1 MPVRVTTAMRNQ
13 SDRQNSFFVQ
23 RKALWCGRLRGQD
36 RLRQRNDALQLLDL
50 HQVALLVR
58 DRAA

>member
-23 RKALWCGRLRGQD
+23 RKALREINPTFVSEACKGRLTD
-36 RLRQRNDALQLLDL
+36 
-50 HQVALLVR
+50 
-58 DRAA
+58 